1 MRTDFTMEVKPVGVP
16 AGARNPP
23 GNRRIRR
30 ARGFQRAW
38 LVADHLKRFE
48 DGAGV
53 ILKEALMHMWLT
65 KQRRWA

>member
-1 MRTDFTMEVKPVGVP
+1 
-16 AGARNPP
+16 
-23 GNRRIRR
+23 
-30 ARGFQRAW
+30 
-38 LVADHLKRFE
+38 LKRFE

>member
-1 MRTDFTMEVKPVGVP
+1 MRADFIMEVKPVGVP
-16 AGARNPP
+16 AGARKPP

-65 KQRRWA
+65 KQKRWA

>member
-16 AGARNPP
+16 AGARYPP

>member
-1 MRTDFTMEVKPVGVP
+1 MDFKPVGVP
-16 AGARNPP
+16 AVTRKPQ

-30 ARGFQRAW
+30 ARGFHRAW
-38 LVADHLKRFE
+38 LIADHLMRFE

-53 ILKEALMHMWLT
+53 ILNEALMNMWLT

>member
-16 AGARNPP
+16 AGARKPP

-53 ILKEALMHMWLT
+53 ILKEALMHMWLS
-65 KQRRWA
+65 KQKRWA